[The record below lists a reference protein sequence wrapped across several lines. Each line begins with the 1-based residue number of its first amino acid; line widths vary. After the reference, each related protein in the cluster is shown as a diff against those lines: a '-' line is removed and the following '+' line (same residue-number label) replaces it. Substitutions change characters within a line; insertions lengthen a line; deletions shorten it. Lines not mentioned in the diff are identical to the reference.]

1 MTCPKLIEI
10 SDPQGTQ
17 NRVRTAL
24 RRMRTIKLQLPPQLN
39 HLFLLHHQLPH
50 QSAQV
55 FSSHTNYFIRIFS
68 CMFGRRLLSVFF
80 RSYIGII
87 CSQLLLLLVV
97 STQPE
102 RLLSGSAFLA
112 NFIIFGSAFGLQV
125 SVSFLKRTKYG
136 DIIRRLISL
145 PGLIFLLI
153 RLQFDRILLL
163 LRLQMMCF
171 LLSIHL
177 SFLFD
182 QSLQRNFDIL
192 DSRILSQSDV
202 DRRSMRFIDRPTQ

>member
-17 NRVRTAL
+17 DRVRTAL

-55 FSSHTNYFIRIFS
+55 FSCHTNYFIRIFS
-68 CMFGRRLLSVFF
+68 CMLGRRLLSVFF
-80 RSYIGII
+80 RSYISII

>member
-1 MTCPKLIEI
+1 
-10 SDPQGTQ
+10 
-17 NRVRTAL
+17 
-24 RRMRTIKLQLPPQLN
+24 MRTIKLQLPPQLN
-39 HLFLLHHQLPH
+39 HLFLLHYQLPH

-55 FSSHTNYFIRIFS
+55 FSCHTNYFIRIFS
-68 CMFGRRLLSVFF
+68 CMLGRWLLSVFF
-80 RSYIGII
+80 RSYISII

-177 SFLFD
+177 RFLFD